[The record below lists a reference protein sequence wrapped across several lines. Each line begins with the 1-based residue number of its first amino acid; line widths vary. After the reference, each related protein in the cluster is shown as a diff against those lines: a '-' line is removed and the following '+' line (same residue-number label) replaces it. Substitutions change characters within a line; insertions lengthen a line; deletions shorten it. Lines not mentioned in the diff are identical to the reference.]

1 MAASETPRLLTAAR
15 FNQQATHLAF
25 ATSDAKWRIVNC
37 YPSFQPCQ
45 VSVGGCSVISM
56 LFSSSLVALV
66 GGGDRADDSPRRLK
80 LWNACTQSSVFEL
93 TFASAILNVVMNK
106 KRLLVVLEEA
116 VHIFELGTMKLLTTL
131 DTAPNPHGVCA
142 LSVNAEASLT
152 AVLPSGTAP
161 NWQGKLVIFDA
172 AHAHPIRT
180 LDAHQSR
187 IQCVSIDYQ
196 GELMATASVK
206 GTVVRVFQL
215 STGACLHKFRRGH
228 APATVHSLAFAVPSL
243 STIAGTSHSAN
254 TGHDIHDGAS
264 AAASSL
270 PASSPSAMSTTLLVA
285 ASSTGTI
292 HVWRISSQTSTTT
305 SSSHDLAGGIQE
317 NNAVSR
323 AGRKG
328 LTTLRRLLDS
338 ASVSASGVVA
348 SATAER
354 DFARIR
360 LKLPQN
366 ANWCCAAIYLD
377 NQGAGGQRDQVDHGW
392 SAEGKTRQRCANHSP
407 RERLRG
413 VRAFLY
419 AATAQGN
426 FYAYSLSSELDGGG
440 SCVLLDERQ
449 LTAV

>member
-1 MAASETPRLLTAAR
+1 
-15 FNQQATHLAF
+15 
-25 ATSDAKWRIVNC
+25 
-37 YPSFQPCQ
+37 
-45 VSVGGCSVISM
+45 M

-116 VHIFELGTMKLLTTL
+116 VHIFELGTMKMLTTL

-180 LDAHQSR
+180 IDAHQSR

-215 STGACLHKFRRGH
+215 STGACLHTFRRGH
-228 APATVHSLAFAVPSL
+228 APATVHSLAFAVPSM
-243 STIAGTSHSAN
+243 SAIAGTSHSAN
-254 TGHDIHDGAS
+254 AGHDIHDEVS
-264 AAASSL
+264 AAAASL
-270 PASSPSAMSTTLLVA
+270 PSAMSTTLLAA

-292 HVWRISSQTSTTT
+292 HVWRISSQTST

-317 NNAVSR
+317 NNAVSQ

-328 LTTLRRLLDS
+328 LTALRRLLDS
-338 ASVSASGVVA
+338 ASVSASAVVA

-377 NQGAGGQRDQVDHGW
+377 NQGAGGQSDEV
-392 SAEGKTRQRCANHSP
+392 EGKTRQRSANHSP
-407 RERLRG
+407 REGQRG

-426 FYAYSLSSELDGGG
+426 FYAYGLSSELDGGA